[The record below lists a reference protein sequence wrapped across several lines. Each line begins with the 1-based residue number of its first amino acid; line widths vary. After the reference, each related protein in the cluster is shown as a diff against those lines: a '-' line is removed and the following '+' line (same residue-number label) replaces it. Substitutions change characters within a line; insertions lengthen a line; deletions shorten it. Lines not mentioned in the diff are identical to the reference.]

1 MFINRPISTHTV
13 SNKAIFEKLFFDYYH
28 DLCNYAYTYL
38 NDEML
43 AEDIVQSF
51 FKELW
56 EKGTFL
62 TIKKNK
68 KSYLFKSI
76 RNDCLD
82 FLKSRFAQTSFESFE
97 NIEIETDES
106 GFDYANH
113 EKLLVLIDEAIK
125 QLPSKCKI
133 IFRLSRFSEMKHKEI
148 AEELNLS
155 LKTVEN
161 QIGIAIKRIK
171 EHIFVNLNN

>member
-1 MFINRPISTHTV
+1 MFYNKSIPTSAVN
-13 SNKAIFEKLFFDYYH
+13 NKAIFEQLFFDYYH
-28 DLCNYAYTYL
+28 DLCLYAYTYL

-56 EKGTFL
+56 EKSTFL
-62 TIKKNK
+62 NIKSNI
-68 KSYLFKSI
+68 KSYLFKSV

-82 FLKSRFAQTSFESFE
+82 YLKSKLAKTSFESLE
-97 NIEIETDES
+97 NIEIETDEAN
-106 GFDYANH
+106 FDYSDA
-113 EKLLVLIDEAIK
+113 EKLIKLVDDAIK
-125 QLPSKCKI
+125 QLPSQCQI
-133 IFRLSRFSEMKHKEI
+133 IFRLSRYSEMKHKEI

-171 EHIFVNLNN
+171 QQVKINLNG